1 MHRTKDKSSICS
13 ITVGLVNEMPYVTRK
28 KIKLLYERPLVL
40 KVDLADDTLP
50 RHYMLDTGIK
60 TLLRGTV
67 SLLAD
72 ENSYV
77 KCIINKDYAFE
88 VHSTG
93 TYGYKGKV
101 HYERFFCL
109 PEKLVKGFAIDEGM
123 GIELILHEVVR
134 GEETEPIFP
143 DARIEGSMDFE
154 PKEPSG
160 EILASSEL
168 LITTKFDDEFYDEL
182 VFEINSAF
190 RLRLFTATMV
200 LVRKLFE
207 KLIIELLRRKFGI
220 RQIEFF
226 YSEQDGGF
234 LNLSALI
241 RNLREKIDDF
251 KPYDFFKLE
260 REKESFL
267 SFLWTIKEEGNA
279 SAHSLGPLLAPEEI
293 NALKPSI
300 NKYSDLFV
308 RLIQK
313 VKETQ

>member
-1 MHRTKDKSSICS
+1 M
-13 ITVGLVNEMPYVTRK
+13 
-28 KIKLLYERPLVL
+28 LYGKPLVL

-50 RHYMLDTGIK
+50 RHYPLDTGIK

-67 SLLAD
+67 SLLVD
-72 ENSYV
+72 ENFYV
-77 KCIINKDYAFE
+77 KCVINKDYEFE
-88 VHSTG
+88 VYSKG
-93 TYGYKGKV
+93 TYGYKSKV
-101 HYERFFCL
+101 FYERYLRL

-134 GEETEPIFP
+134 GEEVEQIFP
-143 DARIEGSMDFE
+143 DARINGSMDFE
-154 PKEPSG
+154 SKGPSG
-160 EILASSEL
+160 EILASPEL

-207 KLIIELLRRKFGI
+207 RLIIELLRQKYGMP
-220 RQIEFF
+220 QIELF
-226 YSEQDGGF
+226 YSTQDDGF
-234 LNLSALI
+234 HSLSTLI
-241 RNLREKIDDF
+241 RNLRTKIDDF
-251 KPYDFFKLE
+251 KPYDFFKLD

-267 SFLWTIKEEGNA
+267 NFLWDVKEEGNA
-279 SAHSLGPLLAPEEI
+279 SAHSLGPLLGPEEI

-300 NKYSDLFV
+300 DKYSDLFV

-313 VKETQ
+313 VKETPT